1 MNSSL
6 AGILQIVLLVLALA
20 VFYKPLGDYI
30 ARIFTSEKH
39 TRPERALYRARRE
52 ELLKLMKEPNAR

>member
-6 AGILQIVLLVLALA
+6 AGILQLVLLVVALA
-20 VFYKPLGDYI
+20 VCYKPLGDYI

-39 TRPERALYRARRE
+39 CGWRPASTG
-52 ELLKLMKEPNAR
+52 

>member
-6 AGILQIVLLVLALA
+6 AGILQIVLLVVALA

-30 ARIFTSEKH
+30 ARIFTSQKH
-39 TRPERALYRARRE
+39 S
-52 ELLKLMKEPNAR
+52 KG